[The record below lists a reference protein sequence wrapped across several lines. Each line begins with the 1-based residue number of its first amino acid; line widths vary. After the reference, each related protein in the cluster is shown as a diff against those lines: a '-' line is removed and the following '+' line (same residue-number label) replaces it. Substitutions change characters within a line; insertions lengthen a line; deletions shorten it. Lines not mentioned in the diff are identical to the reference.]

1 MKCKNCGAEL
11 TDRSIV
17 CPVCGSVN
25 SENYPQTENCNV
37 EEEFDKCAKRLS
49 ECIKA
54 EYSLTEYAWN
64 KSVQRYAS
72 VMKKTR
78 DILSSGMLVSKRI
91 NVEDYLENIDA
102 FLKKSSSAEFQIAL
116 IGVVKAG
123 KSTLMNAITGCEVA
137 STAVTPETASLTKFR
152 SSGTDE
158 NYVKV
163 SFYTEKEWSDLWNSA
178 SKDRATVFHQ
188 EYQSL
193 NAEAIKNNWIGHETI
208 CNSFSDFN
216 EFTKEIVKWTSAKAP
231 EHYFVNEVEIGLVS
245 LDMPPEVVFVD
256 TPGLDDPV
264 EYRSKITQKYIK
276 EADAVVVCV
285 KADALKGTE
294 LRTMADVFAYSR
306 TTPEKVYIAATQ
318 CDRLN
323 RPSSDWNALFE
334 LWLKHLEKGQY
345 FNSSELAR
353 KNIVST
359 SAGLYNLLNK
369 LSDKKFIDSMDIET
383 EDEVYS
389 ILAKYRCRR
398 LEDLED
404 SQKLNALYD
413 NTGIEHIKVQLQNE
427 IIAKRKELMAKEI
440 HGSYIAC
447 SEKIKKAVL
456 SEISAND
463 DTIAT
468 LKNSREELLKKSEEK
483 KAELDDFRIQK
494 DKIKQ
499 ELDTLI
505 SDTHDQIQKLIDSV
519 SRMADD
525 FNE

>member
-11 TDRSIV
+11 TEKSIF
-17 CPVCGSVN
+17 CPVCGTAYQN
-25 SENYPQTENCNV
+25 NYPDVNNQDV
-37 EEEFDKCAKRLS
+37 ELEFEKCAQKLS
-49 ECIKA
+49 EYIRA
-54 EYSLTEYAWN
+54 EHTLTEYAWN
-64 KSVQRYAS
+64 KEVQRYAL
-72 VMKKTR
+72 VMQKIR
-78 DILSSGMLVSKRI
+78 DVLASGMLSAKRMNI
-91 NVEDYLENIDA
+91 EDYLENIDS
-102 FLKKSSSAEFQIAL
+102 FLKKCSSAEFQIAL

-152 SSGTDE
+152 SSGSND

-163 SFYTEKEWSDLWNSA
+163 SFYSAKEWSELWNSA
-178 SKDRATVFHQ
+178 SKERATVFHQ
-188 EYQSL
+188 EYESL
-193 NAEAIKNNWIGHETI
+193 NAESIKDRWIGHETL
-208 CNSFSDFN
+208 CTHFSDFD
-216 EFTKEIVKWTSAKAP
+216 EFTREIAKWTSAKAP
-231 EHYFVNEVEIGLVS
+231 EHYFVNEVEIGLAS

-323 RPSSDWNALFE
+323 RPGSDWEQLFE
-334 LWLKHLEKGQY
+334 LWVKHLEKDQY
-345 FNSSELAR
+345 FASSELAR

-369 LSDKKFIDSMDIET
+369 LRDKQFLKSMDAET

-398 LEDLED
+398 LEDLD
-404 SQKLNALYD
+404 DVQKLNALYA
-413 NTGIEHIKVQLQNE
+413 NTGVENIKSQLQNE

-456 SEISAND
+456 SEITAND

-468 LKNSREELLKKSEEK
+468 LKNSQEELLKQSEEK
-483 KAELDDFRIQK
+483 KAELDKFRIRK
-494 DKIKQ
+494 AELRQ
-499 ELDTLI
+499 ELDNLI
-505 SDTHDQIQKLIDSV
+505 SNTHDQIKKLIDKVGSI
-519 SRMADD
+519 ADD